1 MSIDQVRRRPGGR
14 NAQVRSAVLT
24 ATLEL
29 VAEVGLSKVG
39 IGEVAVRSGVHE
51 TSIYRRWRTVDRLTL
66 DALIS
71 YSGEFVRVP
80 DTGSLRTDLV
90 AVAEDLIEYART
102 PLGLALI
109 RSLAAGEDD
118 ADAATAREAF
128 WNARHDDVRPVI
140 ERAKARG
147 ELPGA
152 IDGRLLIEVFIA
164 PIHFRLLM
172 TREPLDARFLR
183 QLADAAITGL
193 TAAGPSR

>member
-1 MSIDQVRRRPGGR
+1 MTIDQVRRRPGGR
-14 NAQVRSAVLT
+14 SAQVRSAVLT

-29 VAEVGLSKVG
+29 VAEVGLSKVS
-39 IGEVAVRSGVHE
+39 IGEVAIRSGVHE
-51 TSIYRRWRTVDRLTL
+51 TSIYRRWGTVDRLTL

-71 YSGEFVRVP
+71 YSGQYVQVP

-90 AVAEDLIEYART
+90 AVAENLIEYAGT

-128 WNARHDDVRPVI
+128 WTARHDEVRPIVD
-140 ERAKARG
+140 RAKVRG
-147 ELPGA
+147 ELPEA

-172 TREPLDARFLR
+172 TREPLDVRFLLH
-183 QLADAAITGL
+183 LAEATIAGL
-193 TAAGPSR
+193 TAAAS